1 MSLKLPPAKAVLAM
15 KTPSDLIFF
24 LGEKE
29 PSVQGS
35 SHSLERL
42 VAASTAVQSVEVMRA
57 QCDDPLLQPVLIS
70 SSYAAIET
78 ESQREFL
85 EALAAEFLVILLL
98 SSDQNRSVAEYFRL
112 GVADVAFPQ
121 SSDTELVSILDRVSK
136 LAQSRDQKRLY
147 RRELEQTNQNLQN
160 SLQLLKQDQLAGLEV
175 QKSLMPESPLK
186 FGDYEI
192 SHSITPSLYLSG
204 DFVGYNFV
212 LGRYLL
218 FYFADVSGHGAS
230 SAFVTVLLRFMIGR
244 VIRKHQVQQDYAALA
259 QAPEG
264 LVESINSQLLATGL
278 GKHLTIVAGS
288 LDTETRQLRY
298 VIGAQQPA
306 PILISDGKAR
316 FLPGKG
322 KPAGIFEDAKWT
334 VEEVSLPESF
344 ALVLLSDGVFDLVLD
359 KEIADKEQ
367 TLLSYLTA
375 SAENID
381 KLKDALFI
389 DDIEDP
395 QDDISVLLLTRGM

>member
-1 MSLKLPPAKAVLAM
+1 MKA
-15 KTPSDLIFF
+15 PSDLIFF

-29 PSVQGS
+29 PSIQGS
-35 SHSLERL
+35 STSLQL
-42 VAASTAVQSVEVMRA
+42 LIGQSTALQNIEAIRA
-57 QCDDPLLQPVLIS
+57 RCQDPLLQPLLVGTDHIAIKS
-70 SSYAAIET
+70 SS
-78 ESQREFL
+78 QRDYL
-85 EALAAEFLVILLL
+85 KTLAAEFLVIILL
-98 SSDQNRSVAEYFRL
+98 SADQSHGVAEYFRL
-112 GVADVAFPQ
+112 GVADVVFPQ
-121 SSDTELVSILDRVSK
+121 SSDKELAATLERVDS

-147 RRELEQTNQNLQN
+147 RRELEKTNQNLQE
-160 SLQLLKQDQLAGLEV
+160 SLRLLKQNQLAGLEV

-218 FYFADVSGHGAS
+218 FYFADVSGHGSS

-244 VIRKHQVQQDYAALA
+244 VIRKHQVQKDYAALA

-288 LDTETRQLRY
+288 LDTETRKLRY

-306 PILISDGKAR
+306 PILISEGQAR

-322 KPAGIFEDAKWT
+322 KPAGIFEEATWA
-334 VEEVSLPESF
+334 VEEIALPESF
-344 ALVLLSDGVFDLVLD
+344 ALVLLSDGVFDLLSD
-359 KEIADKEQ
+359 KEIVDKEE
-367 TLLSYLTA
+367 TLLRYLTA
-375 SAENID
+375 SSESLD
-381 KLKDALFI
+381 KLKDAVFI
-389 DDIEDP
+389 DEIKDP
-395 QDDISVLLLTRGM
+395 QDDISVLLLTRGV

>member
-1 MSLKLPPAKAVLAM
+1 MSLKRPPAKAVLAM
-15 KTPSDLIFF
+15 KAPSDLIFF

-29 PSVQGS
+29 PSIQGAS
-35 SHSLERL
+35 NSLQL
-42 VAASTAVQSVEVMRA
+42 LITQSTALQNIEAIRA
-57 QCDDPLLQPVLIS
+57 RCQDPMLQPLLVSADKL
-70 SSYAAIET
+70 AIESD
-78 ESQREFL
+78 SQREYL
-85 EALAAEFLVILLL
+85 KALAAEFLVIILLGA
-98 SSDQNRSVAEYFRL
+98 DQSHLVADYFRL
-112 GVADVAFPQ
+112 GVADVAFPH
-121 SSDTELVSILDRVSK
+121 SSDKELAAILERVDS
-136 LAQSRDQKRLY
+136 LADSRDQKRLY
-147 RRELEQTNQNLQN
+147 RSELEKTNQNLHE
-160 SLQLLKQDQLAGLEV
+160 SLHLLKQDQMAGLEV

-186 FGDYEI
+186 FCDYEI

-218 FYFADVSGHGAS
+218 FYFADVSGHGSS

-244 VIRKHQVQQDYAALA
+244 VIRKHQVQKDYAALA

-288 LDTETRQLRY
+288 LDTETRKLRY

-306 PILISDGKAR
+306 PILISDGQAR

-322 KPAGIFEDAKWT
+322 KPAGIFEGATWA
-334 VEEVSLPESF
+334 VEEVALPESF
-344 ALVLLSDGVFDLVLD
+344 ALVLLSDGVFDLLSD
-359 KEIADKEQ
+359 KEIVDKEK
-367 TLLSYLTA
+367 TLLKYLRT
-375 SAENID
+375 SSESLD

>member
-15 KTPSDLIFF
+15 KTPLDLIFF

-29 PSVQGS
+29 SSVQGS
-35 SHSLERL
+35 SQSLQRL
-42 VAASTAVQSVEVMRA
+42 VAVSTAVQSVEIMRA

-78 ESQREFL
+78 EAQRDFL
-85 EALAAEFLVILLL
+85 EALAAEFLVILVL
-98 SSDQNRSVAEYFRL
+98 SSEQNHSVAEYFRL

-121 SSDTELVSILDRVSK
+121 SNDAELDSILHRVSN
-136 LAQSRDQKRLY
+136 LAQSREQKILY
-147 RRELEQTNQNLQN
+147 RSELEQTNQNLQD

-298 VIGAQQPA
+298 VMGAQQPA
-306 PILISDGKAR
+306 PILISDGQAR

-322 KPAGIFEDAKWT
+322 KPAGIFEHAKWA
-334 VEEVSLPESF
+334 VEEISLPESF
-344 ALVLLSDGVFDLVLD
+344 ALVLLSDGVFDLLAD

-375 SAENID
+375 SAGSID
-381 KLKDALFI
+381 KLKDAVFI

>member
-1 MSLKLPPAKAVLAM
+1 M

-29 PSVQGS
+29 PSIQGA
-35 SHSLERL
+35 SHSLQL
-42 VAASTAVQSVEVMRA
+42 LIDQSTAVKNVETIRTRC
-57 QCDDPLLQPVLIS
+57 QDPLLQPVLVCADYI
-70 SSYAAIET
+70 AIDNDG
-78 ESQREFL
+78 QREYL
-85 EALAAEFLVILLL
+85 RALAAEFLVVVLLN
-98 SSDQNRSVAEYFRL
+98 SDQSHRVAEYFRL
-112 GVADVAFPQ
+112 GVADIAFPQ
-121 SSDTELVSILDRVSK
+121 SSDSELAAILKRVDD
-136 LAQSRDQKRLY
+136 LAESREQKRLY
-147 RRELEQTNQNLQN
+147 RRELEKTNQNLQE
-160 SLQLLKQDQLAGLEV
+160 SLRLLKQDQLAGLEV

-218 FYFADVSGHGAS
+218 FYFADVSGHGSS

-244 VIRKHQVQQDYAALA
+244 VIRKHQVQKDYAALA

-288 LDTETRQLRY
+288 LDTETRRLRY

-306 PILISDGKAR
+306 PILISEGQAR

-322 KPAGIFEDAKWT
+322 KPAGIFEEATWA
-334 VEEVSLPESF
+334 VEEIALPEAF
-344 ALVLLSDGVFDLVLD
+344 ALVLLSDGVFDLLSD
-359 KEIADKEQ
+359 KEIIDKEE
-367 TLLSYLTA
+367 TLLRYLTT
-375 SAENID
+375 SSESLD

>member
-1 MSLKLPPAKAVLAM
+1 M

-35 SHSLERL
+35 SHSFQRL
-42 VAASTAVQSVEVMRA
+42 AAASTAVQSVEVMRD

-70 SSYAAIET
+70 SSYAAIKT
-78 ESQREFL
+78 AVQREFL
-85 EALAAEFLVILLL
+85 QALAAEFLVIVLL
-98 SSDQNRSVAEYFRL
+98 SSDQNQRVAEYFRL
-112 GVADVAFPQ
+112 GVADVVFPQ
-121 SSDTELVSILDRVSK
+121 SSDTELVSILERVSI

-147 RRELEQTNQNLQN
+147 RRELEQSNLNLQN

-298 VIGAQQPA
+298 VIGAQQPS

-322 KPAGIFEDAKWT
+322 KPAGIFEDVKWT
-334 VEEVSLPESF
+334 VEDVSLPESF
-344 ALVLLSDGVFDLVLD
+344 ALVLLSDGVFDLVSD
-359 KEIADKEQ
+359 KEIVDKEQ
-367 TLLSYLTA
+367 TLLNYLAA

-381 KLKDALFI
+381 KLKNALFI

>member
-1 MSLKLPPAKAVLAM
+1 VKAVLAM

-29 PSVQGS
+29 PSIQGA
-35 SHSLERL
+35 SHSLQL
-42 VAASTAVQSVEVMRA
+42 LIDQSTAVKNVETIRTRC
-57 QCDDPLLQPVLIS
+57 QDPLLQPVLVCADYI
-70 SSYAAIET
+70 AIDNDG
-78 ESQREFL
+78 QREYL
-85 EALAAEFLVILLL
+85 RALAAEFLVVVLLN
-98 SSDQNRSVAEYFRL
+98 SDQSHRVAEYFRL
-112 GVADVAFPQ
+112 GVADIAFPQ
-121 SSDTELVSILDRVSK
+121 SSDSELAAILKRVDD
-136 LAQSRDQKRLY
+136 LAESREQKRLY
-147 RRELEQTNQNLQN
+147 RRELEKTNQNLQE
-160 SLQLLKQDQLAGLEV
+160 SLRLLKQDQLAGLEV

-218 FYFADVSGHGAS
+218 FYFADVSGHGSS

-244 VIRKHQVQQDYAALA
+244 VIRKHQVQKDYAALA
-259 QAPEG
+259 LAPEG

-288 LDTETRQLRY
+288 LDTETRRLRY

-306 PILISDGKAR
+306 PILISAGQAR

-322 KPAGIFEDAKWT
+322 KPAGIFEGATWA
-334 VEEVSLPESF
+334 VEEVALPESF
-344 ALVLLSDGVFDLVLD
+344 ALVLLSDGVFDLLSD
-359 KEIADKEQ
+359 KEIIDKEE
-367 TLLSYLTA
+367 TLLRYLTT
-375 SAENID
+375 SSESLD

>member
-1 MSLKLPPAKAVLAM
+1 M
-15 KTPSDLIFF
+15 
-24 LGEKE
+24 
-29 PSVQGS
+29 
-35 SHSLERL
+35 
-42 VAASTAVQSVEVMRA
+42 
-57 QCDDPLLQPVLIS
+57 
-70 SSYAAIET
+70 
-78 ESQREFL
+78 
-85 EALAAEFLVILLL
+85 
-98 SSDQNRSVAEYFRL
+98 
-112 GVADVAFPQ
+112 
-121 SSDTELVSILDRVSK
+121 
-136 LAQSRDQKRLY
+136 
-147 RRELEQTNQNLQN
+147 
-160 SLQLLKQDQLAGLEV
+160 
-175 QKSLMPESPLK
+175 
-186 FGDYEI
+186 
-192 SHSITPSLYLSG
+192 
-204 DFVGYNFV
+204 
-212 LGRYLL
+212 
-218 FYFADVSGHGAS
+218 
-230 SAFVTVLLRFMIGR
+230 
-244 VIRKHQVQQDYAALA
+244 
-259 QAPEG
+259 
-264 LVESINSQLLATGL
+264 
-278 GKHLTIVAGS
+278 
-288 LDTETRQLRY
+288 RY

>member
-1 MSLKLPPAKAVLAM
+1 M
-15 KTPSDLIFF
+15 KTPSGLIFL
-24 LGEKE
+24 LGQKE
-29 PSVQGS
+29 SSLQGLSQSLQTLGCEVSTVQNIEAIRS
-35 SHSLERL
+35 
-42 VAASTAVQSVEVMRA
+42 
-57 QCDDPLLQPVLIS
+57 QCIDPLVQPVIIS
-70 SSYAAIET
+70 AGQTSIDSSAERAHIAALAK
-78 ESQREFL
+78 EFL
-85 EALAAEFLVILLL
+85 IVVALAPG
-98 SSDQNRSVAEYFRL
+98 DNQCVAEYFRL
-112 GVADVAFPQ
+112 GVADVVFPET
-121 SSDTELVSILDRVSK
+121 SDAELAAILKRVGI
-136 LAQSRDQKRLY
+136 LAESRLQKRLY
-147 RRELEQTNQNLQN
+147 RTELEQSNEDLQE
-160 SLQLLKQDQLAGLEV
+160 SLRLLKQDQLAGLEV
-175 QKSLMPESPLK
+175 QKNLMPESPLQ

-244 VIRKHQVQQDYAALA
+244 VIRRHQLEKDYVALA

-264 LVESINSQLLATGL
+264 LIEHINNQLLATGL

-288 LDTETRQLRY
+288 LDTQTRQFRY

-306 PILISDGKAR
+306 PILITEGQAR

-322 KPAGIFEDAKWT
+322 KPAGIFEDATWV
-334 VEEVSLPESF
+334 VEEMTLPERF
-344 ALVLLSDGVFDLVLD
+344 ALVLLSDGVFDLVPD
-359 KEIADKEQ
+359 KEIVDKEQ
-367 TLLSYLTA
+367 TLLKYLA
-375 SAENID
+375 SSSVTID
-381 KLKDALFI
+381 KLKEVLFV

>member
-1 MSLKLPPAKAVLAM
+1 MSLKLPPSKAVLAM
-15 KTPSDLIFF
+15 KAPSDLIFF
-24 LGEKE
+24 LGEKK
-29 PSVQGS
+29 PSIQGS
-35 SHSLERL
+35 STSLQL
-42 VAASTAVQSVEVMRA
+42 LIGQSTALQNIEAIRA
-57 QCDDPLLQPVLIS
+57 RCQDPLLQPLLVGTDHIGIES
-70 SSYAAIET
+70 SS
-78 ESQREFL
+78 QRDYL
-85 EALAAEFLVILLL
+85 KTLAAEFLVIILL
-98 SSDQNRSVAEYFRL
+98 SADQSHGVAEYFRL
-112 GVADVAFPQ
+112 GVADVVFPQ
-121 SSDTELVSILDRVSK
+121 SSDKELAATLERVDS

-147 RRELEQTNQNLQN
+147 RRELEKTNQNLQE
-160 SLQLLKQDQLAGLEV
+160 SLRLLRQDQLAGLEV

-218 FYFADVSGHGAS
+218 FYFADVSGHGSS

-244 VIRKHQVQQDYAALA
+244 VIRKHQVQKDYAALA
-259 QAPEG
+259 HAPEG

-288 LDTETRQLRY
+288 LDTETRKLRY

-306 PILISDGKAR
+306 PILISDGQAR

-322 KPAGIFEDAKWT
+322 KPAGIFEEATWA
-334 VEEVSLPESF
+334 VEEIALPESF
-344 ALVLLSDGVFDLVLD
+344 ALVLLSDGVFDLLSD
-359 KEIADKEQ
+359 KEIVDKEE
-367 TLLSYLTA
+367 TLLRYLTA
-375 SAENID
+375 SSESLD
-381 KLKDALFI
+381 KLKDAVFI

>member
-1 MSLKLPPAKAVLAM
+1 VKAVLAM

-29 PSVQGS
+29 PSIQGA
-35 SHSLERL
+35 SHSLQL
-42 VAASTAVQSVEVMRA
+42 LIDQSTAVKNVETIRTRC
-57 QCDDPLLQPVLIS
+57 QDPLLQPVLVCADYI
-70 SSYAAIET
+70 AIDNDG
-78 ESQREFL
+78 QREYL
-85 EALAAEFLVILLL
+85 RALAAEFLVVVLLN
-98 SSDQNRSVAEYFRL
+98 SDQSNRVAEYFRL
-112 GVADVAFPQ
+112 GVADIAFPQ
-121 SSDTELVSILDRVSK
+121 SSDSELAAILKRVDD
-136 LAQSRDQKRLY
+136 LAESREQKRLY
-147 RRELEQTNQNLQN
+147 RRELEKTNQNLQE
-160 SLQLLKQDQLAGLEV
+160 SLRLLKQDQLAGLEV

-218 FYFADVSGHGAS
+218 FYFADVSGHGSS

-244 VIRKHQVQQDYAALA
+244 VIRKHQVQKDYAALA
-259 QAPEG
+259 LAPEG

-288 LDTETRQLRY
+288 LDTETRRLRY

-306 PILISDGKAR
+306 PILISAGQAR

-322 KPAGIFEDAKWT
+322 KPAGIFEGATWA
-334 VEEVSLPESF
+334 VEEVALPESF
-344 ALVLLSDGVFDLVLD
+344 ALVLLSDGVFDLLSD
-359 KEIADKEQ
+359 KEIIDKEE
-367 TLLSYLTA
+367 TLLRYLTT
-375 SAENID
+375 SSESLD

>member
-1 MSLKLPPAKAVLAM
+1 M

-29 PSVQGS
+29 PSIQGS
-35 SHSLERL
+35 SHSLQL
-42 VAASTAVQSVEVMRA
+42 LIDQSTAVKNVETIRTRC
-57 QCDDPLLQPVLIS
+57 QDPLLQPVLVCADYI
-70 SSYAAIET
+70 AIDNDG
-78 ESQREFL
+78 QREYL
-85 EALAAEFLVILLL
+85 RALAAEFLVVVLLN
-98 SSDQNRSVAEYFRL
+98 SDQSHRVAEYFRL
-112 GVADVAFPQ
+112 GVADIAFPQ
-121 SSDTELVSILDRVSK
+121 SSDSELAAILKRVDD
-136 LAQSRDQKRLY
+136 LAESREQKRLY
-147 RRELEQTNQNLQN
+147 RRELEKTNQNLQE
-160 SLQLLKQDQLAGLEV
+160 SLRLLKQDQLAGLEV

-218 FYFADVSGHGAS
+218 FYFADVSGHGSS

-244 VIRKHQVQQDYAALA
+244 VIRKHQVQKDYAALA
-259 QAPEG
+259 LAPEG

-288 LDTETRQLRY
+288 LDTETRRLRY

-306 PILISDGKAR
+306 PILISDGQAR

-322 KPAGIFEDAKWT
+322 KPAGIFEGATWA
-334 VEEVSLPESF
+334 VEEVALPESF
-344 ALVLLSDGVFDLVLD
+344 ALVLLSDGVFDLLSD
-359 KEIADKEQ
+359 KEIIDKEE
-367 TLLSYLTA
+367 TLLRYLTT
-375 SAENID
+375 SSESLD

>member
-1 MSLKLPPAKAVLAM
+1 M
-15 KTPSDLIFF
+15 KTPSDMIFF

-29 PSVQGS
+29 PSIQGS
-35 SHSLERL
+35 SHSLQL
-42 VAASTAVQSVEVMRA
+42 LIDQSTAVKNIEAIRTRCQ
-57 QCDDPLLQPVLIS
+57 DPLLQPVLVCADYI
-70 SSYAAIET
+70 AIDNDG
-78 ESQREFL
+78 QREYL
-85 EALAAEFLVILLL
+85 KALAAEFLVVVLLN
-98 SSDQNRSVAEYFRL
+98 SDQSHRVAEYFRL
-112 GVADVAFPQ
+112 GVADIAFPQ
-121 SSDTELVSILDRVSK
+121 SSDSELAAILKRVDD
-136 LAQSRDQKRLY
+136 LAESREQKRLY
-147 RRELEQTNQNLQN
+147 RRELEKTNQNLQE
-160 SLQLLKQDQLAGLEV
+160 SLRLLKQDQLAGLEV

-218 FYFADVSGHGAS
+218 FYFADVSGHGSS

-244 VIRKHQVQQDYAALA
+244 VIRKHQVQKDYAALA
-259 QAPEG
+259 LAPEG

-288 LDTETRQLRY
+288 LDTETRRLRY

-306 PILISDGKAR
+306 PILISDGQAR

-322 KPAGIFEDAKWT
+322 KPAGIFEGATWA
-334 VEEVSLPESF
+334 VEEVALPESF
-344 ALVLLSDGVFDLVLD
+344 ALVLLSDGVFDLLSD
-359 KEIADKEQ
+359 KEIIDKEE
-367 TLLSYLTA
+367 TLLRYLTT
-375 SAENID
+375 SSESLD

>member
-1 MSLKLPPAKAVLAM
+1 M

-29 PSVQGS
+29 PSIQGS
-35 SHSLERL
+35 SHSLQL
-42 VAASTAVQSVEVMRA
+42 LIGQSTAVKNVEAIRTRCA
-57 QCDDPLLQPVLIS
+57 DSLLQPILVGSDYI
-70 SSYAAIET
+70 AIDNDG
-78 ESQREFL
+78 QREYL
-85 EALAAEFLVILLL
+85 KALADEFLVIVLLTP
-98 SSDQNRSVAEYFRL
+98 DQRHRVAEYFRL
-112 GVADVAFPQ
+112 GVADIAFPQ
-121 SSDTELVSILDRVSK
+121 SSDSELAAILERVDD
-136 LAQSRDQKRLY
+136 LAESREQKRLY
-147 RRELEQTNQNLQN
+147 RRELEKTNRNLQE
-160 SLQLLKQDQLAGLEV
+160 SLRLLKQDQLAGLEV

-218 FYFADVSGHGAS
+218 FYFADVSGHGSS

-244 VIRKHQVQQDYAALA
+244 VIRKHQVQKDYAALA

-288 LDTETRQLRY
+288 LDTETRRLRY

-306 PILISDGKAR
+306 PILISEGQAR

-322 KPAGIFEDAKWT
+322 KPAGIFEEATWA
-334 VEEVSLPESF
+334 VEEIALPEAF
-344 ALVLLSDGVFDLVLD
+344 ALVLLSDGVFDLLSD
-359 KEIADKEQ
+359 KEIIDKEE
-367 TLLSYLTA
+367 TLLRYLTT
-375 SAENID
+375 SSESLD

>member
-1 MSLKLPPAKAVLAM
+1 M

-35 SHSLERL
+35 SHSLQRL
-42 VAASTAVQSVEVMRA
+42 IAASTAVKTVEVMRT
-57 QCDDPLLQPVLIS
+57 QCDDLLLQPVLIGS
-70 SSYAAIET
+70 NYAAIET
-78 ESQREFL
+78 EQQCDFL
-85 EALAAEFLVILLL
+85 KALAAEFLVIVLL
-98 SSDQNRSVAEYFRL
+98 SSDQNQSVAEYFRL

-121 SSDTELVSILDRVSK
+121 SSDTELVSILERVNK

-147 RRELEQTNQNLQN
+147 RRELEQTNLNLQN

-244 VIRKHQVQQDYAALA
+244 VIRKHQVQQDYRALA

-306 PILISDGKAR
+306 PILISDGTAR

-322 KPAGIFEDAKWT
+322 KPAGIFENAKWT

-344 ALVLLSDGVFDLVLD
+344 ALVLLSDGVFDLISD
-359 KEIADKEQ
+359 KEIVDKEQ

-375 SAENID
+375 SAESID
-381 KLKDALFI
+381 TLKDAIFI

-395 QDDISVLLLTRGM
+395 QDDISVLLLTRGI